1 MHFLAIEIGG
11 TKLQLFA
18 GTGEGEIVERV
29 RFPVDRAKGG
39 KGIRVQIEEALPEL
53 IKKWKPRG
61 IGVGFGGPVR
71 WQTGV
76 ILRSHHVEGWTDYP
90 LGGWLTRRTGLP
102 TVIENDANV
111 AALGEAKRGAGKE
124 HHDVFYVT
132 LGSGV
137 GGGMVNGGR
146 LYHGATPGEVEIGHL
161 RLDPLGTIVE
171 DRCSGWSMDH
181 RVLREIPSHP
191 DSALARLVRK
201 APPGGEARHLRSALA
216 AGDRLAE
223 TILAEHAETLA
234 FALSHVVHLLH
245 PQIIVLGGGLSFI
258 GEPLRARVAAALPRH
273 VMGAFLPGPKIAL
286 AALGE
291 DAVPVGALTL
301 AALAFKAKKS
311 A

>member
-18 GTGEGEIVERV
+18 GTGDGEILERV

-39 KGIRVQIEEALPEL
+39 KGIRVQIESALPEL
-53 IKKWKPRG
+53 IKKWKPKG

-71 WQTGV
+71 WQSGT
-76 ILRSHHVEGWTDYP
+76 ILRSHHVEGWVDYP

-102 TVIENDANV
+102 AAIENDANV
-111 AALGEAKRGAGKE
+111 AALGEARRGAGRE
-124 HHDVFYVT
+124 YQNVFYIT

-146 LYHGATPGEVEIGHL
+146 IYHGATPGEVEIGHL
-161 RLDPLGTIVE
+161 RLDARGTIVE
-171 DRCSGWSMDH
+171 DRCSGWSMDQ
-181 RVLREIPSHP
+181 RVRREVQSHP

-201 APPGGEARHLRSALA
+201 APPGGEARHLRGAIA

-223 TILAEHAETLA
+223 SILGEHTETLA

-245 PQIIVLGGGLSFI
+245 PEIIILGGGLSFI
-258 GEPLRARVAAALPRH
+258 GEPLQARLAAALPKH
-273 VMGAFLPGPKIAL
+273 IMGAFLPGPKIAL
-286 AALGE
+286 STLGE

-301 AALAFKAKKS
+301 AAQAFKSKKS